1 MKQKKSIG
9 FFSSLKFRI
18 TLIVGVSML
27 IMAVAVIAMVVP
39 YISSAQTELHEQY
52 MYDIGKAYGDMVKNQ
67 IYARGYDTT
76 MTFDNL
82 GQMLSDV
89 HINGQLLDF
98 FLDATVGF
106 FLVMD

>member
-1 MKQKKSIG
+1 
-9 FFSSLKFRI
+9 
-18 TLIVGVSML
+18 ML

-89 HINGQLLDF
+89 HINGQLLDC